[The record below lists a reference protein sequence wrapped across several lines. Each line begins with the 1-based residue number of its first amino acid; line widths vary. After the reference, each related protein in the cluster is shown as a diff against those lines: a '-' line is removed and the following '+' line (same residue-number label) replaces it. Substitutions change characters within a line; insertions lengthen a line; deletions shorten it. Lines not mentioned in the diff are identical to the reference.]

1 MVISA
6 NSNLTLVPIKIRK
19 EKKHFIVENI
29 NSGEFFEMPKV
40 CIDAID
46 LINNGESLEIV
57 EQQLRVKYPKEKVDL
72 IDFAEQL
79 LELNLIAEI
88 DGVRVVTK
96 VKIKENLGFVGI
108 SPKMGKFFF
117 NKVALLFY
125 VALFMLNL
133 FLLLSHPSLFPHYK
147 DLFVFDYMVL
157 NIPTWIILTFCTV
170 LIHEF
175 GHILAMRAQNL
186 PTKLEVGHRLFLVV
200 LETDM
205 SSVWKLPSKD
215 RNVLFMAGI
224 CFDTVILSITL
235 ISQLIVP
242 NGSGIFLNIMNIIVL
257 DTFIRMIYQLCIYM
271 KTDLYYVFENVT
283 GCYNLMENAQ
293 QAIKEKISFLKEPTI
308 KEVTFEGE
316 RRIVNLY
323 SVFYALGVVLTVSLY
338 TFFYI
343 PQLLFAWKKILPG
356 FSEGP
361 TSLPFWDAILFTLQI
376 LIGFMLLFYSWRK
389 KYTQQ

>member
-1 MVISA
+1 MSLTF
-6 NSNLTLVPIKIRK
+6 NSTLLLVPIKIRK
-19 EKKHFIVENI
+19 EKKHFIVEDKT
-29 NSGEFFEMPKV
+29 SGEFYEMPEV
-40 CIDAID
+40 CIDAIN
-46 LINNGESLEIV
+46 LINKGQTLGVI
-57 EQQLRVKYPKEKVDL
+57 EQILKVKYPKEEVDL
-72 IDFAEQL
+72 LSFSEQL
-79 LELNLIAEI
+79 LELQLIAEMN
-88 DGVRVVTK
+88 GVRVDAQ
-96 VKIKENLGFVGI
+96 VKERENLGFLFI
-108 SPKMGKFFF
+108 PTQLGKFFF
-117 NKVALLFY
+117 NRIMLLIY
-125 VALFMLNL
+125 LVLLIIDIILFINY
-133 FLLLSHPSLFPHYK
+133 PSLFPQYK
-147 DLFVFDYMVL
+147 DMFIFNLMVL
-157 NIPTWIILTFCTV
+157 NIPAWMGITILLV

-175 GHILAMRAQNL
+175 GHILAMRALNL
-186 PTKLEVGHRLFLVV
+186 PTKLELGHRLFLVV

-205 SSVWKLPSKD
+205 SSIWKLPSKD
-215 RNVLFMAGI
+215 RNVLYLAGL
-224 CFDTVILSITL
+224 CFDTVILSFAL
-235 ISQLIVP
+235 ISQLIFA
-242 NGSGIFLNIMNIIVL
+242 NGSGIFRSIMAVVVL
-257 DTFIRMIYQLCIYM
+257 DIFIRFVYQCCIYM

-389 KYTQQ
+389 KYAQQ